1 MPGRGMRGGGRGRR
15 RATTRHRRRRR
26 RVRRRR
32 ILLVGGL
39 IAFGAYKMSQRDAD
53 RVKEHTGTDPEELTD
68 EELEQAM
75 DQLGIDKQQVT
86 DADQEVEPPGGAGT
100 APADT
105 GDTAYIAELQKLS
118 DLHKAGILTDEEF
131 QAKKDQILGI

>member
-1 MPGRGMRGGGRGRR
+1 MPGRGMRGGGRR

-39 IAFGAYKMSQRDAD
+39 VAFGAYKMSTRDAD
-53 RVKEHTGTDPEELTD
+53 RVKEHTGTDPEELSD

-75 DQLGIDKQQVT
+75 DQLGIDKQKVS
-86 DADQEVEPPGGAGT
+86 DDDQELEAPGDAGT
-100 APADT
+100 APAKT
-105 GDTAYIAELQKLS
+105 GDTAYLDELQKLS

-131 QAKKDQILGI
+131 TAKKDQILGQ